1 MVTVYGEVVTAYVF
15 INSIVLIFATIIM
28 AVTV

>member
-1 MVTVYGEVVTAYVF
+1 MVTVYGEAATAYVF
-15 INSIVLIFATIIM
+15 INSIILIFATVIM